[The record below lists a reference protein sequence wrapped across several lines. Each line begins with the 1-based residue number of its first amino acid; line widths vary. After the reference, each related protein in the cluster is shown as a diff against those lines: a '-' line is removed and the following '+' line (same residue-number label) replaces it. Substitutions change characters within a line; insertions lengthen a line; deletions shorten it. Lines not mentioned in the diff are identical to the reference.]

1 MERAYQEDD
10 DAMTNNNYEH
20 VTNGIGYL
28 YADTHAKV
36 AESKREFDE
45 FMEKSKKP
53 KIVMFFN
60 EGDRVYAAYED
71 GHNEL
76 VRTTP
81 ISAKVARLANIMYNF
96 EKW

>member
-1 MERAYQEDD
+1 
-10 DAMTNNNYEH
+10 MTNNNYEH
-20 VTNGIGYL
+20 VTNGIGYS

-60 EGDRVYAAYED
+60 EEDRVYAAYED

-81 ISAKVARLANIMYNF
+81 ISAKVARLGNIMYNF